1 MLRLADRS
9 IVPTPMMKYLV
20 LLLVI
25 VLVLWLAGR
34 PRVSGGRRAQSGRE
48 PSRDAPA
55 SGSPRPMVACAQC
68 GVHLP
73 ADEALTGPGGHYCCE
88 AHRASHR

>member
-1 MLRLADRS
+1 M
-9 IVPTPMMKYLV
+9 IKYLV

-25 VLVLWLAGR
+25 VLVLWLARRPGR
-34 PRVSGGRRAQSGRE
+34 TARPSSADARHPRKA
-48 PSRDAPA
+48 APD
-55 SGSPRPMVACAQC
+55 PRPMVSCASC

-73 ADEALTGPGGHYCCE
+73 RDEALPGPGGHYCCE